1 MPRSPDSA
9 STGSPGMRR
18 ISEKTSSVM
27 PRKVGTTRPTRLRT
41 KASTPWTAAGLL
53 VRHVHLAEEMVRRRV
68 HLVAR
73 HFLAD
78 RIEAHRVG
86 DRNPRRFL
94 VRDLLRLGIEA
105 GAIGLARRQLG
116 VLDQAFEIVVAPA
129 RDGAAALDRG
139 AAQVRHEEVV
149 GVAVVARPAEHHRV
163 LLAGLAALP
172 VLAPLVGEQLGANA
186 DL

>member
-27 PRKVGTTRPTRLRT
+27 PRKVGTTRASRLKT
-41 KASTPWTAAGLL
+41 KASTPRTLGALL
-53 VRHVHLAEEMVRRRV
+53 VRHVHLVEEVVRRRV

-78 RIEAHRVG
+78 RIESHRMR
-86 DRNPRRFL
+86 DRDPRRLL
-94 VRDLLRLGIEA
+94 VRDLLRLRIEA

-116 VLDQAFEIVVAPA
+116 VLDQLLE
-129 RDGAAALDRG
+129 
-139 AAQVRHEEVV
+139 
-149 GVAVVARPAEHHRV
+149 AVV
-163 LLAGLAALP
+163 
-172 VLAPLVGEQLGANA
+172 
-186 DL
+186 